1 VKVLLIDC
9 YDSFTYNLS
18 QQVGYLGAEP
28 VVVTS
33 DTPLE
38 DIRALPCD
46 RIILSPGP
54 GKPEDSGVGLQ
65 VLLTLSR
72 TIPTL
77 GVCLGH
83 QAICVAFGGQV
94 VRAAR
99 PVHGKVSPIRHDGKT
114 IFSGLRS
121 PLSATRYHSLVADM
135 ASLPPDL
142 EVSAVSVDDG
152 AIMGLRHRRYP
163 VEGIQFHPESIL
175 TPDGDTIL
183 RRFLFPREVPS

>member
-33 DTPLE
+33 DTPLQE
-38 DIRALPCD
+38 ISGIPCD

-54 GKPEDSGVGLQ
+54 GKPEDSGVGLD
-65 VLLTLSR
+65 VLRTLARS
-72 TIPTL
+72 IPTL

-94 VRAAR
+94 VRAHR

-114 IFSGLRS
+114 IFSGLPS
-121 PLSATRYHSLVADM
+121 PLSATRYHSLVADP
-135 ASLPPDL
+135 ASLPGDL
-142 EVSAVSVDDG
+142 EVSAVSGDDG

-175 TPDGDTIL
+175 TAEGDAIL
-183 RRFLFPREVPS
+183 RNFLFPPGVPT

>member
-1 VKVLLIDC
+1 MKVLLIDC

-99 PVHGKVSPIRHDGKT
+99 PVHGKVSRIRHDGKT
-114 IFSGLRS
+114 IFSGLPS
-121 PLSATRYHSLVADM
+121 PLSATRYHSLVADP
-135 ASLPPDL
+135 SFLPPDL

-183 RRFLFPREVPS
+183 RRFLFPHEVPS

>member
-38 DIRALPCD
+38 KIRGIPCD

-54 GKPEDSGVGLQ
+54 GRPEDSGVGLQ
-65 VLLTLSR
+65 VLRTLSR
-72 TIPTL
+72 SIPTL

-94 VRAAR
+94 VRAHR

-114 IFSGLRS
+114 VFSGLPS
-121 PLSATRYHSLVADM
+121 PLSATRYHSLVADP
-135 ASLPPDL
+135 ATLPGDL
-142 EVSAVSVDDG
+142 EVSAVSGDDG

-183 RRFLFPREVPS
+183 RNFLFPQGVPS

>member
-1 VKVLLIDC
+1 MKVLLIDC

-18 QQVGYLGAEP
+18 QQVGYLGGDP

-33 DTPLE
+33 DMPFRKVSG
-38 DIRALPCD
+38 IPCD

-54 GKPEDSGVGLQ
+54 GRPEDSGVGLE
-65 VLLTLSR
+65 VLQTLSR
-72 TIPTL
+72 KIPTL

-94 VRAAR
+94 VRAGH
-99 PVHGKVSPIRHDGKT
+99 PVHGKVSPIRHDGRT
-114 IFSGLRS
+114 IFSGLQS
-121 PLSATRYHSLVADM
+121 PLTATRYHSLVVDP
-135 ASLPPDL
+135 ASLPGEM

-152 AIMGLRHRRYP
+152 VIMGVRHRRYP

-175 TPDGDTIL
+175 TPDGDAIL
-183 RRFLFPREVPS
+183 RNFLFPGRESP

>member
-1 VKVLLIDC
+1 MKVLLIDC

-99 PVHGKVSPIRHDGKT
+99 PVHGKVSRIRHDGKT
-114 IFSGLRS
+114 IFSGLPS
-121 PLSATRYHSLVADM
+121 PLSATRYHSLVADPS
-135 ASLPPDL
+135 SLPPDL